1 MVMPDSGPPGDE
13 HMRHLVYAL
22 AAAGLT
28 FVAGCER
35 ADDTPAA
42 VAAEVTAEPA
52 APTAPVID
60 AAALGIPMDA
70 GSIADGR
77 EIAVTHCSNC
87 HGLDTGDSL
96 RADAPPLR
104 YVLSYYPP
112 ESLAEDFRSGIHVG
126 HEDMPDFVFGD
137 LGMDVLLSYLIS
149 IQAAPP
155 AP

>member
-1 MVMPDSGPPGDE
+1 
-13 HMRHLVYAL
+13 MRHLVYAI

-28 FVAGCER
+28 LMAGCDR
-35 ADDTPAA
+35 ADDTPAT
-42 VAAEVTAEPA
+42 VAAEVTAEPD
-52 APTAPVID
+52 APASVAVPTGPVID
-60 AAALGIPMDA
+60 AAALGIPTDA

-87 HGLDTGDSL
+87 HGLDTDESL

-137 LGMDVLLSYLIS
+137 LGMDVLLSYLVS
-149 IQAAPP
+149 IQEATP